1 LKLLDFKKLSIL
13 SLSPK
18 FGNNE
23 AKALFHRLCE
33 AYLDMDHLQVSLE
46 PNYKVTQKVQK
57 QFDTAI
63 KRLLN
68 FEPIQYILGHT
79 VFLGETYKVTPAT
92 LIPRPETEELV
103 LWIASEYSGSKK
115 INIID
120 IGTGSGC
127 IGLSL
132 KNKLPNSEVLAVDI
146 SNEALEIAK
155 YNAQNLK
162 LDITFK
168 TQDILSASSLGEQQF
183 DIVVSNPPYVRE
195 LEKAHMSRNVLE
207 HEPSTALFV
216 SDEDPLIYYQKI
228 AELFVLQQHKGAALF
243 FEINE
248 FLSEQLRAL
257 LYEMGFNT
265 IELKED
271 FRGKKRMLK
280 VQF

>member
-1 LKLLDFKKLSIL
+1 MTSKIAKKLR
-13 SLSPK
+13 SPK
-18 FGNNE
+18 FHVLKKKNRKLHGN
-23 AKALFHRLCE
+23 
-33 AYLDMDHLQVSLE
+33 
-46 PNYKVTQKVQK
+46 TG
-57 QFDTAI
+57 
-63 KRLLN
+63 N
-68 FEPIQYILGHT
+68 F
-79 VFLGETYKVTPAT
+79 
-92 LIPRPETEELV
+92 
-103 LWIASEYSGSKK
+103 
-115 INIID
+115 
-120 IGTGSGC
+120 
-127 IGLSL
+127 LSL
-132 KNKLPNSEVLAVDI
+132 R
-146 SNEALEIAK
+146 
-155 YNAQNLK
+155 Q
-162 LDITFK
+162 
-168 TQDILSASSLGEQQF
+168 QQF